1 MQTAFCSRAGR
12 DETLQGFN
20 TTSNGLEQ
28 KATVESLKIEKKT
41 VSTGTVQNVLN
52 Y

>member
-28 KATVESLKIEKKT
+28 KATVESLKIEKKRYPL
-41 VSTGTVQNVLN
+41 SPSKMS
-52 Y
+52 